1 MERENRYQSVVNQ
14 KINFLKRN
22 EKLKNGTKTE
32 RWRAQTGTERQ
43 MLFKCF
49 TIKELAFSGGTKTE
63 RPERF

>member
-1 MERENRYQSVVNQ
+1 M
-14 KINFLKRN
+14 
-22 EKLKNGTKTE
+22 KNGTKTE